1 MFDRVNTLVAK
12 GYFLLIW
19 DDSYS
24 KGIWAGLGITQADVD
39 TVSSLSEAGDLDM
52 IPAMEYVTSADWLP
66 YVTGDSVADAL
77 SQLEARLA
85 TLPEDQLTRDSL
97 WSSLT
102 SQAIEALRTAYQD
115 STDYGQLDGL
125 LSSLPSSWAD
135 AVEQVPPKLNSSRE

>member
-1 MFDRVNTLVAK
+1 MFDRINKLVAK
-12 GYFLLIW
+12 GGFSLLIW
-19 DDSYS
+19 DDRYS
-24 KGIWAGLGITQADVD
+24 KGIWAGLGISQSDVD

-52 IPAMEYVTSADWLP
+52 IPAMEYVFSAEWLP

-85 TLPEDQLTRDSL
+85 TLPEDQIARDSL

-115 STDYGQLDGL
+115 TTDYGQLDGL
-125 LSSLPSSWAD
+125 LSSLPSTWAD
-135 AVEQVPPKLNSSRE
+135 AVEQAAAQAE

>member
-1 MFDRVNTLVAK
+1 MFDRINKLVAK
-12 GYFLLIW
+12 DGFSLLIW
-19 DDSYS
+19 DDRYS
-24 KGIWAGLGITQADVD
+24 KGIWAGLGISQSDVD

-52 IPAMEYVTSADWLP
+52 IPAMEYVFSADWLP

-102 SQAIEALRTAYQD
+102 SQAIGALQAAYQEANN
-115 STDYGQLDGL
+115 YGQLDGR
-125 LSSLPSSWAD
+125 LSRLPASWAD
-135 AVEQVPPKLNSSRE
+135 AVEQASTYAE

>member
-1 MFDRVNTLVAK
+1 MFDRINKLVAK
-12 GYFLLIW
+12 DGFSLLIW
-19 DDSYS
+19 DDRYS
-24 KGIWAGLGITQADVD
+24 KGIWAGLGISQSDVD

-52 IPAMEYVTSADWLP
+52 IPAMEYVFSAAWLP

-102 SQAIEALRTAYQD
+102 SQAIEALRTAYREAP
-115 STDYGQLDGL
+115 DYGMLDGRL
-125 LSSLPSSWAD
+125 TKLPSSWAQ
-135 AVEQVPPKLNSSRE
+135 AEQAAGQAE